1 MKRLTL
7 IAIVTF
13 TVLGIGVFLVSLTI
27 NIGDQWA
34 LMYQPSPSIPETSAS
49 AVTSPPSSL
58 DGINTHIELYGTGAD
73 PDMITLGPKTGGQEG
88 WQPYP
93 TKSGME
99 FEVEHGTPIL
109 APLDMVLVGFDNRNA
124 KYRIRD
130 NGEVQT
136 PYDDLELYFE
146 SASPEWPGMVITMYH
161 LTTSPL
167 LLAQDSDQ
175 GCDRPD
181 EWKGTVQAQGRK
193 YSTSADLSFRKQ
205 GDPESCVA
213 LLGKLVRRGEVIGY
227 AGSVGNH
234 SMVAFRFKVPSTE
247 VNPTV
252 KFGNKY
258 LHWVQPGSFF
268 YWKCYSPET
277 DFPSGVLGYPFPC
290 DGYELPSEQ
299 KDLNFKYSE

>member
-1 MKRLTL
+1 MRRTTLVFIVLTCL
-7 IAIVTF
+7 GAG
-13 TVLGIGVFLVSLTI
+13 VLLVSSKI
-27 NIGDQWA
+27 NIGDQ
-34 LMYQPSPSIPETSAS
+34 LELIRQPSQEVPPTSAS
-49 AVTSPPSSL
+49 AVTSPPPNM
-58 DGINTHIELYGTGAD
+58 DGINTHTELYGTGAD
-73 PDMITLGPKTGGQEG
+73 PDMITLGPKIGGQEG
-88 WQPYP
+88 WMPYP

-99 FEVEHGTPIL
+99 FELEHGAPVL

-124 KYRIRD
+124 EYRIRE

-146 SASPEWPGMVITMYH
+146 SASPDWPGMIITMYH

-167 LLAQDSDQ
+167 LLGQDSGQ

-193 YSTSADLSFRKQ
+193 YSTSADLSLRMQ
-205 GDPESCVA
+205 GDPDSCKA
-213 LLGKLVRRGEVIGY
+213 LLGRVVKRGEVVGY
-227 AGSVGNH
+227 VGSVGNH
-234 SMVAFRFKVPSTE
+234 SMLAIRFKVPSTD

-268 YWKCYSPET
+268 YWKCFSPEAVY
-277 DFPSGVLGYPFPC
+277 PSGVLAYPFVC
-290 DGYELPSEQ
+290 DGYELPLEQ
-299 KDLNFKYSE
+299 MELSFKYSE